1 MPISGFRLRG
11 RSAEFWVACVG
22 TLAGIIGAAAAVAV
36 FVVPAKTG
44 DASADPPTSTSG
56 ALPSAGSTQTGSS
69 PSQAPVATASDI
81 RYLTDLSPKAGVG
94 FLETEGRNL
103 RLSCPTNQSD
113 DVQHEVTYALPAA
126 YSQFSAEM
134 TVGGEADP
142 EATASVQVFI
152 QRRSDRNDIRVQVG
166 DPIVLKQQARTS
178 FTRPLG
184 EAVQLVLRVRCTSRT
199 QIVELKAPQL
209 TR

>member
-1 MPISGFRLRG
+1 MSISGFGLRG

-44 DASADPPTSTSG
+44 DASADPQTSVSG
-56 ALPSAGSTQTGSS
+56 APPTAGSSQTTSS
-69 PSQAPVATASDI
+69 PPETTAVTASDI
-81 RYLTDLSPKAGVG
+81 RYLTDLSPKAGAG

-103 RLSCPTNQSD
+103 GLSCPTNQSD
-113 DVQHEVTYALPAA
+113 DVQHEVTYPLPAA

-152 QRRSDRNDIRVQVG
+152 QRRSDRNDVRVQVG
-166 DPIVLKQQARTS
+166 DPIVLKQQARTA

-184 EAVQLVLRVRCTSRT
+184 EAVQLVLRVRCTSST
-199 QIVELKAPQL
+199 QIVELNSPQL